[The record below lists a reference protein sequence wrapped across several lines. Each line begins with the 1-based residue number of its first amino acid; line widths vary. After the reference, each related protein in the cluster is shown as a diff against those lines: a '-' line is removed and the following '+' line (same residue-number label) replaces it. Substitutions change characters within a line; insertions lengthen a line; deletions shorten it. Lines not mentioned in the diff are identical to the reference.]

1 MQVAVQYGGNKKLPF
16 CETDKVDNPVSLYAA
31 TKNQM
36 N

>member
-1 MQVAVQYGGNKKLPF
+1 MHQVLLYMDQIKIPYS
-16 CETDKVDNPVSLYAA
+16 TDDKVDNPVSLYAA